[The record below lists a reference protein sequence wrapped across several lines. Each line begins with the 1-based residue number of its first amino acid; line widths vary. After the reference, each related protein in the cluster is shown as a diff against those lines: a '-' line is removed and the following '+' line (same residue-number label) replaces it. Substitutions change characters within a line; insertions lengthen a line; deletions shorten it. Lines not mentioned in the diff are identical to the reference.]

1 MGRILD
7 LCGEIAAAA
16 DEGTEGLELPLSDRE
31 RLLGDWSEADLDDA
45 LALVRES
52 LLQGELIDS
61 ADSVSARLIELLGRF
76 GDEAA
81 FAKLRAGDA
90 NLASGE
96 IGQLARRVD
105 RLEEVLEV
113 FRDAAPP
120 DRIGFDALRRRL
132 ADQGI
137 EAEMAADETDD

>member
-81 FAKLRAGDA
+81 FAKLRAGAA
-90 NLASGE
+90 NLTSEE

>member
-31 RLLGDWSEADLDDA
+31 RLLGDWSENDLDDA

-61 ADSVSARLIELLGRF
+61 ADS
-76 GDEAA
+76 
-81 FAKLRAGDA
+81 
-90 NLASGE
+90 
-96 IGQLARRVD
+96 
-105 RLEEVLEV
+105 
-113 FRDAAPP
+113 
-120 DRIGFDALRRRL
+120 
-132 ADQGI
+132 
-137 EAEMAADETDD
+137 